1 MTSQSSD
8 ATGPSADRRTRWG
21 VFGHR
26 AFTVILIA
34 SSVSNV
40 GIAMFDTSMSW
51 LMTNLNPNPMM
62 VSAVQVATMLPM
74 FLLTVPAGALADI
87 VDARRLLIGAQAA
100 VAAISIAFAVIVS
113 GGLAEPTTL
122 LMTTFALGVGGAI
135 AAPVWQLVT
144 PKLVPK
150 DDLDS
155 AIAVNNASYS
165 VSRAIGP
172 ALGGLAIAAFSI
184 DVPFWCYC
192 VGNLAIVA
200 AVVWWRAPRKAKET
214 LPAERLTNAVRTGL
228 RYVRHNRDMDAT
240 LIRAAAFFLFGS
252 AYWALLPLIARN
264 QMHNGAATYG
274 VLMGM
279 IGLGSIMGSLG
290 LNWLKE
296 RLGPDRL
303 AAVATVGTI
312 VALAMYGAAKGL
324 TLALA
329 ASLIAGASW
338 TIMMTTLFVSAQ
350 VALPD
355 WVRGRGMAIL
365 LTAYFGAMTI
375 GSALWGKVAS
385 EWGLPTT
392 LYVAAAGAFV
402 AMIATWRQRLQT
414 AAALD
419 LTPSLHWRDRVIG
432 RAVDEEQ
439 GPVLVTVEYHIDP
452 KDRATFLAAM
462 QEIGFERK
470 RDGAFAWN
478 VFEDTAEVGRVVES
492 FLIQS
497 LLELRHLR
505 TRVTKADQ
513 MVEAEAHKYLTEPP
527 KLTLLIAPKREHHK
541 RRKLSALLHP
551 ATVEG

>member
-1 MTSQSSD
+1 
-8 ATGPSADRRTRWG
+8 
-21 VFGHR
+21 VFGNP

-34 SSVSNV
+34 SSLSNV

-51 LMTNLNPNPMM
+51 LMTNLNPDPMM

-87 VDARRLLIGAQAA
+87 VDARRLLISAQAG
-100 VAAISIAFAVIVS
+100 VALISIAFALMVS
-113 GGLAEPTTL
+113 GGLATPVNL
-122 LMTTFALGVGGAI
+122 LLTTFALGIGGAI

-172 ALGGLAIAAFSI
+172 AFGGLAIAAFSI

-200 AVVWWRAPRKAKET
+200 AVLWWRAPRRVKET
-214 LPAERLTNAVRTGL
+214 LPAERFTSAVRTGL
-228 RYVRHNRDMDAT
+228 RYVRHNRDMDGT
-240 LIRAAAFFLFGS
+240 LIRAVAFFLFGS
-252 AYWALLPLIARN
+252 AYWALLPLVARS
-264 QMHNGAATYG
+264 QMHNGPATYG
-274 VLMGM
+274 ILLGM
-279 IGLGSIMGSLG
+279 IGFGSIVGSLG
-290 LNWLKE
+290 LGRLKE

-303 AAVATVGTI
+303 ATLATLGTVG
-312 VALAMYGAAKGL
+312 ALAVYGAAR
-324 TLALA
+324 TISVALA
-329 ASLIAGASW
+329 ASFVAGASW

-375 GSALWGKVAS
+375 GSAVWGKVAS
-385 EWGLPTT
+385 EWGLATT
-392 LYVAAAGAFV
+392 LYIAAAGAFV
-402 AMIATWRQRLQT
+402 AMIATSSRRLQT

-419 LTPSLHWRDRVIG
+419 LSPSLHWRDRVF
-432 RAVDEEQ
+432 VQPVEDDQ
-439 GPVLVTVEYHIDP
+439 GPVLVTVEYRIDP
-452 KDRATFLAAM
+452 KDRADFLASM

-478 VFEDTAEVGRVVES
+478 VFEDTGQIGRVVET
-492 FLIQS
+492 FLLQS

-505 TRVTKADQ
+505 ARVTKADQ
-513 MVEAEAHKYLTEPP
+513 IVEAEAHRFLKEPL
-527 KLTLLIAPKREHHK
+527 KANFLIAPKRN
-541 RRKLSALLHP
+541 RDRGPTLAVLNADP
-551 ATVEG
+551 TVVP

>member
-8 ATGPSADRRTRWG
+8 AAEPSPGGGSRWG
-21 VFGHR
+21 VFGNL

-34 SSVSNV
+34 SSLSNV

-51 LMTNLNPNPMM
+51 LMTSLNPDPMM

-87 VDARRLLIGAQAA
+87 VDSRRLLIGAQAA
-100 VAAISIAFAVIVS
+100 VAAISIAFALLVS
-113 GGLAEPTTL
+113 GGAATPVNL
-122 LMTTFALGVGGAI
+122 LLTTFALGVGGAI

-155 AIAVNNASYS
+155 AIAINNASYS

-172 ALGGLAIAAFSI
+172 ALGGVAIAAFSI
-184 DVPFWCYC
+184 DVPFWSYC
-192 VGNLAIVA
+192 AGNLAIVA
-200 AVVWWRAPRKAKET
+200 AVLWWRAPRRAKET
-214 LPAERLTNAVRTGL
+214 LPAERFASAVRTGL
-228 RYVRHNRDMDAT
+228 RYVRHNRAMDGT
-240 LIRAAAFFLFGS
+240 LIRAVAFFLFGS
-252 AYWALLPLIARN
+252 AYWALLPLVARS
-264 QMHNGAATYG
+264 QMRNGPATFG
-274 VLMGM
+274 ILLGM
-279 IGLGSIMGSLG
+279 IGFGSLVGSLG
-290 LNWLKE
+290 LGRLKE
-296 RLGPDRL
+296 WLGPDRL
-303 AAVATVGTI
+303 AGLATVGTI
-312 VALAMYGAAKGL
+312 GALAMYGAAHAL
-324 TLALA
+324 SLALA
-329 ASLIAGASW
+329 ASFVAGASW

-375 GSALWGKVAS
+375 GSAVWGKVAS
-385 EWGLPTT
+385 EWGLSTT

-402 AMIATWRQRLQT
+402 AMIATWSRKLQT
-414 AAALD
+414 AASLD
-419 LTPSLHWRDRVIG
+419 LTPSLHWRDRVFVQP
-432 RAVDEEQ
+432 VDDDQ
-439 GPVLVTVEYHIDP
+439 GPVLVTVEYLIDSR
-452 KDRATFLAAM
+452 DRADFLAAM

-478 VFEDTAEVGRVVES
+478 VFEDTRQVGRVVET

-505 TRVTKADQ
+505 ARVTKADQ
-513 MVEAEAHKYLTEPP
+513 IVEAQAHRFLKEPP
-527 KLTLLIAPKREHHK
+527 KATFLVAPKRNREK
-541 RRKLSALLHP
+541 RSKLSTLLP
-551 ATVEG
+551 ANVEL

>member
-1 MTSQSSD
+1 
-8 ATGPSADRRTRWG
+8 
-21 VFGHR
+21 VFGNP

-34 SSVSNV
+34 SSLSNV

-51 LMTNLNPNPMM
+51 LMTNLNPDPMM

-87 VDARRLLIGAQAA
+87 VDARRLLISAQAG
-100 VAAISIAFAVIVS
+100 VALISIAFALMVS
-113 GGLAEPTTL
+113 GGLATPVNL
-122 LMTTFALGVGGAI
+122 LLTTFALGIGGAI

-172 ALGGLAIAAFSI
+172 AFGGLAIAAFSI

-200 AVVWWRAPRKAKET
+200 AVLWWRAPRRVKET
-214 LPAERLTNAVRTGL
+214 LPAERFTSAVRTGL
-228 RYVRHNRDMDAT
+228 RYVRHNRDMDGT
-240 LIRAAAFFLFGS
+240 LIRAVAFFLFGS
-252 AYWALLPLIARN
+252 AYWALLPLVARS
-264 QMHNGAATYG
+264 QMHNGPATYG
-274 VLMGM
+274 ILLGM
-279 IGLGSIMGSLG
+279 IGFGSIVGSLG
-290 LNWLKE
+290 LGRLKE

-303 AAVATVGTI
+303 ATLATLGTVG
-312 VALAMYGAAKGL
+312 ALAVYGAAR
-324 TLALA
+324 TI
-329 ASLIAGASW
+329 SVVAGASW

-375 GSALWGKVAS
+375 GSAVWGKVAS
-385 EWGLPTT
+385 EWGLATT
-392 LYVAAAGAFV
+392 LYIAAAGAFV
-402 AMIATWRQRLQT
+402 AMIATSSRRLQT

-419 LTPSLHWRDRVIG
+419 LSPSLHWRDRVF
-432 RAVDEEQ
+432 VQPVEDDQ
-439 GPVLVTVEYHIDP
+439 GPVLVTVEYRIDP
-452 KDRATFLAAM
+452 KDRADFLASM

-478 VFEDTAEVGRVVES
+478 VFEDTGQIGRVVET
-492 FLIQS
+492 FLLQS

-505 TRVTKADQ
+505 ARVTKADQ
-513 MVEAEAHKYLTEPP
+513 IVEAEAHRFLKEPL
-527 KLTLLIAPKREHHK
+527 KANFLIAPKRN
-541 RRKLSALLHP
+541 RDRGPTLAVLNADP
-551 ATVEG
+551 TVVP